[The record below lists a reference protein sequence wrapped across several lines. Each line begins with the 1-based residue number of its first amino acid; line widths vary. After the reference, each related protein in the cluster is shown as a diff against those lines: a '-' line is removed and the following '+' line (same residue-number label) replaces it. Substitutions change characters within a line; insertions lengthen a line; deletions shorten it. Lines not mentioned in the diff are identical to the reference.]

1 MKKTRLNPAELTAP
15 WGNPNI
21 ERMALTETRIAHIA
35 DLMRTM
41 KFRTGDT
48 IYKLV
53 DEWGLGID
61 RVKQLSTMASRRV
74 KDEIANPDHV
84 TVTLCTALS
93 QIVDEGM
100 RPGGDRKQVISA
112 AKCWAEIAGAFAPKV
127 VVSIDKTEL
136 PDDPDALIAIAR
148 EEMAKYEG
156 TIVVKD
162 ADGNEV

>member
-15 WGNPNI
+15 WGNPNT

-112 AKCWAEIAGAFAPKV
+112 AKVWAEIAGSFAPKV
-127 VVSIDKTEL
+127 VVNVEKNDL
-136 PDDPDALIAIAR
+136 PDDPDELMEIVKQ
-148 EEMAKYEG
+148 EMAKYEG
-156 TIVVKD
+156 EIVVKD
-162 ADGNEV
+162 ENGANL